1 MNEASRLPGRS
12 CGQGAARPH
21 DGAVNRIV
29 AFIIAGLVALYAL
42 AVLGAYSWIHFVRKG
57 DQVGLMDVAFFRVSQ
72 VRHAMA
78 GQQFIQA
85 KQDWEKRDYR
95 AAYVA
100 YVSALRRDPDNVA
113 GRLEAADFFASIGS
127 VKLEVTILQEGLTRS
142 PEDGVLAKRT
152 LELLTSTGR
161 DRSALDLIAK
171 LYGDSPRGDIAPTVI
186 IYRTLAMLNT
196 GDEAG
201 AKTVLSEHPE
211 VRQCQTS
218 VPALANILWRSGDR
232 LEAMRTL
239 SRDLAAEP
247 EPFAAYSQLAGWQAT
262 GGMNDDA
269 VATAKE
275 GRSRFPNE
283 IGARILLIE
292 MLSAQMPGSTELK
305 SEIDSFIRDSGG
317 RPEALGVLAE
327 LAGRKGWIDLDRNL
341 YLVSANRQADLRISG
356 LLYSDALAVNN
367 RSEDQRAVLEQVEA
381 QSEHGNAALAV
392 QLRRREVIAA
402 AALGD
407 RDAVREKARY
417 LSAALLK
424 SDPDSMDAYRRLFEK
439 LGIKDAATAFPVP

>member
-1 MNEASRLPGRS
+1 MKEASQSPGYL
-12 CGQGAARPH
+12 GGPRPQN
-21 DGAVNRIV
+21 GAVNRAV
-29 AFIIAGLVALYAL
+29 AYVLAGLFALYVL
-42 AVLGAYSWIHFVRKG
+42 AVLGAYSWIHVVRKG
-57 DQVGLMDVAFFRVSQ
+57 DQVGITDVAFFRLSQ

-78 GQQFIQA
+78 EQQFVQA
-85 KQDWEKRDYR
+85 KQDWEKKDYR

-100 YVSALRRDPDNVA
+100 YVSALRRDPDNVE
-113 GRLEAADFFASIGS
+113 GRLEAADFFSSIGS
-127 VKLEVTILQEGLTRS
+127 VKLEVTVLQEGLTRS
-142 PEDGVLAKRT
+142 PEDGVIARRT

-161 DRSALDLIAK
+161 DRSALDLIGK
-171 LYGDSPRGDIAPTVI
+171 LYGNSPRGEIAPTVN
-186 IYRTLAMLNT
+186 IYRILAMMNT
-196 GDEAG
+196 GDDAG

-218 VPALANILWRSGDR
+218 VPALANILWRSGER
-232 LEAMRTL
+232 LAAIRTL
-239 SRDLAAEP
+239 SKDLAAEP
-247 EPFAAYSQLAGWQAT
+247 ESFAAYSQLAEWQAA

-269 VATAKE
+269 VTTAKRS
-275 GRSRFPNE
+275 RSRFPNE
-283 IGARILLIE
+283 ISARILMIE

-305 SEIDSFIRDSGG
+305 AEIDSFIRDSGG
-317 RPEALGVLAE
+317 RPEALGALAE

-341 YLVSANRQADLRISG
+341 YLVSANRQPDLRIPG

-367 RSEDQRAVLEQVEA
+367 RSEDQQAVLEQVEA
-381 QSEHGNAALAV
+381 QSGHSNAGVAV

-407 RDAVREKARY
+407 RDGVREKARY

-439 LGIKDAATAFPVP
+439 LGIKDAVAAFPVP